1 METTTA
7 ALVGVA
13 GGAGAT
19 RLATETAAVL
29 ARDGASVGVFDAAFA
44 TQGLSQHVP
53 GRIDPDATAVLAGD
67 ADPADARHDLA
78 PDAPGDLAAYPAFAP
93 FTRLAEA
100 KTTEAARHF
109 ESVLADLAGAHD
121 YVLVDAPP
129 VAANQAV
136 AAVTD
141 ADAIAAVAPPGAR
154 GVDSG
159 DCVGVGDCGDCLV
172 GGDSLQR
179 VRGRLADVGADC
191 DLVVANR
198 RQEAPPDADLAV
210 PEHDEAGIP
219 DAPVALDGTGAFTE
233 SVAALADALFDHAVD
248 VDFEDASVL
257 DAAREKLA

>member
-44 TQGLSQHVP
+44 TQGLSQHVA

-67 ADPADARHDLA
+67 TNPSASRHDLA
-78 PDAPGDLAAYPAFAP
+78 SDAAGDLAVYPAFAP

-100 KTTEAARHF
+100 KTTGAARRF
-109 ESVLADLAGAHD
+109 ETVLDDLAAEHD
-121 YVLVDAPP
+121 YVLVDTPP

-136 AAVTD
+136 AAVTASD
-141 ADAIAAVAPPGAR
+141 AVAAVVPPGDR
-154 GVDSG
+154 GV
-159 DCVGVGDCGDCLV
+159 
-172 GGDSLQR
+172 DSLQR

-198 RQEAPPDADLAV
+198 HSETPPDADLAV
-210 PEHDEAGIP
+210 PAHDETGIP

-233 SVAALADALFDHAVD
+233 AVAALAESLFDESIG
-248 VDFEDASVL
+248 VDFDDDSVL

>member
-44 TQGLSQHVP
+44 TQGLSQHVA

-67 ADPADARHDLA
+67 ADPADVGHGLA
-78 PDAPGDLAAYPAFAP
+78 PDAPGDLVAYPAFAP

-100 KTTEAARHF
+100 KTTDAARRF
-109 ESVLADLAGAHD
+109 ETVLNDLAAAHD
-121 YVLVDAPP
+121 YVLVDTPP
-129 VAANQAV
+129 VATNQAV
-136 AAVTD
+136 AAVTESD
-141 ADAIAAVAPPGAR
+141 AVAAVVPPGDR
-154 GVDSG
+154 GVDN
-159 DCVGVGDCGDCLV
+159 
-172 GGDSLQR
+172 LQR

-198 RQEAPPDADLAV
+198 QPELPPDADIAV
-210 PEHDEAGIP
+210 PEHDETGIP
-219 DAPVALDGTGAFTE
+219 EQPVALDGTGAFAE
-233 SVAALADALFDHAVD
+233 SVAALAEVLFDRAID
-248 VDFEDASVL
+248 VDFDDPSVL
-257 DAAREKLA
+257 ETAREKLA

>member
-7 ALVGVA
+7 TLVGVA

-44 TQGLSQHVP
+44 TQGLSQHVA

-78 PDAPGDLAAYPAFAP
+78 PGAPGDLAAYPAFAP

-100 KTTEAARHF
+100 KTTAAAQQF
-109 ESVLADLAGAHD
+109 ERVLDDLAATHD
-121 YVLVDAPP
+121 CVLVDAPP

-136 AAVTD
+136 AAVTASD
-141 ADAIAAVAPPGAR
+141 AVAGVVPPGDR
-154 GVDSG
+154 GV
-159 DCVGVGDCGDCLV
+159 
-172 GGDSLQR
+172 DSLQR

-191 DLVVANR
+191 DFVVANR
-198 RQEAPPDADLAV
+198 QSERPPDADLAV
-210 PEHDEAGIP
+210 PEHGETGIP
-219 DAPVALDGTGAFTE
+219 TEPAALDGTGAFAE
-233 SVAALADALFDHAVD
+233 SVAALAEALFDRQID
-248 VDFEDASVL
+248 VDFEDDSVL
-257 DAAREKLA
+257 DAARERLA

>member
-44 TQGLSQHVP
+44 TQGLSQHVT
-53 GRIDPDATAVLAGD
+53 GRIDPDVTAVLAGD

-78 PDAPGDLAAYPAFAP
+78 PDAPGDLALYPAFAP

-100 KTTEAARHF
+100 KTTDAARRF
-109 ESVLADLAGAHD
+109 ETVLADLAADHD

-136 AAVTD
+136 AAVTASD
-141 ADAIAAVAPPGAR
+141 AVAAVVPRGDR
-154 GVDSG
+154 GV
-159 DCVGVGDCGDCLV
+159 
-172 GGDSLQR
+172 DSLQR

-198 RQEAPPDADLAV
+198 QPEAPPDADIAV
-210 PEHDEAGIP
+210 PEHDETRLP
-219 DAPVALDGTGAFTE
+219 EEPVALDATGAFAE
-233 SVAALADALFDHAVD
+233 SVAVLAESLFDRELGI
-248 VDFEDASVL
+248 DFDDASVL

>member
-44 TQGLSQHVP
+44 TQGLSQHVA

-78 PDAPGDLAAYPAFAP
+78 ADAPGDLAVYPAFAP
-93 FTRLAEA
+93 FTRLTEA
-100 KTTEAARHF
+100 KTVDAGRRF
-109 ESVLADLAGAHD
+109 ETVLDDLAATHD
-121 YVLVDAPP
+121 YVLVDTPP

-136 AAVTD
+136 AAVTASD
-141 ADAIAAVAPPGAR
+141 AVAAVVPPGDR
-154 GVDSG
+154 GV
-159 DCVGVGDCGDCLV
+159 
-172 GGDSLQR
+172 DSLQR

-198 RQEAPPDADLAV
+198 RAEPPRDADLAV
-210 PEHDEAGIP
+210 PDHDGTGIP
-219 DAPVALDGTGAFTE
+219 DAPVALDGTGAFTA
-233 SVAALADALFDHAVD
+233 SVAALAELLFDRPID
-248 VDFEDASVL
+248 VDFEDESVL
-257 DAAREKLA
+257 AAAREKLA

>member
-141 ADAIAAVAPPGAR
+141 ADAVATVAPPGAR
-154 GVDSG
+154 GV
-159 DCVGVGDCGDCLV
+159 
-172 GGDSLQR
+172 DSLQR

>member
-19 RLATETAAVL
+19 RLATETAGLL

-44 TQGLSQHVP
+44 TQGLSQHVA

-67 ADPADARHDLA
+67 ADPAEARHDLA
-78 PDAPGDLAAYPAFAP
+78 PDAPGDLAVYPAFAP

-100 KTTEAARHF
+100 KTTDAARRF
-109 ESVLADLAGAHD
+109 ETALDDLAATHD

-136 AAVTD
+136 AAVTASD
-141 ADAIAAVAPPGAR
+141 PVAAVTPPGDR
-154 GVDSG
+154 GV
-159 DCVGVGDCGDCLV
+159 
-172 GGDSLQR
+172 DSLQR

-198 RQEAPPDADLAV
+198 QSETPADADLAV
-210 PEHDEAGIP
+210 PEHDETGIP
-219 DAPVALDGTGAFTE
+219 DTPVALDGTSNFTE
-233 SVAALADALFDHAVD
+233 SVAALAESLFDCSVD
-248 VDFEDASVL
+248 VDFEESSVL
-257 DAAREKLA
+257 DTAREKLA

>member
-13 GGAGAT
+13 GGAGTT

-29 ARDGASVGVFDAAFA
+29 ARDGASVGVFDVAFA
-44 TQGLSQHVP
+44 TQGLSQHVA
-53 GRIDPDATAVLAGD
+53 GRIDPDATAVFAGD

-78 PDAPGDLAAYPAFAP
+78 PDAPGDLAAYPSFAP
-93 FTRLAEA
+93 FTRLAGA
-100 KTTEAARHF
+100 KTTEAAQRF
-109 ESVLADLAGAHD
+109 GTVLDDLAATHD

-141 ADAIAAVAPPGAR
+141 SDAVAAVVPPGDR
-154 GVDSG
+154 GV
-159 DCVGVGDCGDCLV
+159 
-172 GGDSLQR
+172 DSLQR
-179 VRGRLADVGADC
+179 VRGRLADVGAGC

-198 RQEAPPDADLAV
+198 QSEAPPDADLTV
-210 PEHDEAGIP
+210 PEHDETGIP
-219 DAPVALDGTGAFTE
+219 EKPTALDGTGPFAE
-233 SVAALADALFDHAVD
+233 SVAALAESLFARD
-248 VDFEDASVL
+248 VGIDFEDTSVL

>member
-100 KTTEAARHF
+100 KTTEAARRF
-109 ESVLADLAGAHD
+109 ESVLADLAGVHD

-141 ADAIAAVAPPGAR
+141 PDAVAAVAPPGAR
-154 GVDSG
+154 GV
-159 DCVGVGDCGDCLV
+159 
-172 GGDSLQR
+172 DSLQR